1 MVPTSGCARELT
13 PDLRRLSLLASLT
26 AFVLVQGCG
35 SLPTN
40 TDEPSFQRRYG
51 DFTYCTVEVV
61 RQSRSYTCGPACLSS
76 LLAYWDVEIPESAIL
91 QKYPTQQRRPYL
103 LLELQAIAEAAG
115 LKAYVISMD
124 TEPRQELEEQIS
136 KGRPLLCAVRPPHGQ
151 YLFDG
156 VPVLGAAC
164 RALAWALNPR
174 KDHFVVVVGLKPEEV
189 LIMDPAH
196 GFAVVPWRRFEP
208 AWSRMKH
215 ACLLV
220 SK

>member
-1 MVPTSGCARELT
+1 VRPGLPVEPPGVLGCRNPGECDS
-13 PDLRRLSLLASLT
+13 P
-26 AFVLVQGCG
+26 
-35 SLPTN
+35 
-40 TDEPSFQRRYG
+40 
-51 DFTYCTVEVV
+51 EV
-61 RQSRSYTCGPACLSS
+61 SDS
-76 LLAYWDVEIPESAIL
+76 E
-91 QKYPTQQRRPYL
+91 RRPYL